1 MTWLIIH
8 DCSIDGN
15 HLVAKTILNQLDR
28 RRFLLPNSLSLDY
41 PMYTVHELLTTYINQ
56 E

>member
-8 DCSIDGN
+8 ACSIDSN